1 MDFIINSKDTN
12 LSKLWEMVKDRE
24 VCRGA
29 VPWGCK
35 ESDTTE
41 QEKNNVCSYVT
52 IFVSILI
59 IS

>member
-12 LSKLWEMVKDRE
+12 LSKLCEMVKDRE